1 MPRIHVWSVVLR
13 TGMIRVPPYLL
24 TNRNDHMI
32 GEDFATALRALDAPY
47 FLDGDGRSNVVG
59 AEYLAT
65 SHDGAAVTITRLH
78 DEITAAMRS
87 VDGFLGTLGSRSHRT
102 SRAGGLTGAGVT
114 KSGSV
119 FVVGPRSTGS
129 SLAERLLV
137 TGTLP
142 SVEVQD
148 LATRAVAVLERL
160 CVDDGCHGLI
170 MPESVMVGPD
180 RAVSI
185 RWGGLF
191 AALRA
196 SGIDAVDVG
205 RLLHFSS
212 YLAPEVLRGSTEN
225 AQSDVFSLG
234 ATLYEALTGRPPF
247 GGRTTATVMA
257 AVLGDAGES
266 RQPSGGERIRQAIL
280 RAIEQDPGDRW
291 LDPQQFR
298 VAITPARAEEAV
310 TVVAQGRGCLSVLVF
325 VTCALVAWGF
335 AH

>member
-1 MPRIHVWSVVLR
+1 M
-13 TGMIRVPPYLL
+13 T
-24 TNRNDHMI
+24 
-32 GEDFATALRALDAPY
+32 GEDFATALRVLDAPY

-59 AEYLAT
+59 VEYLAT

-87 VDGFLGTLGSRSHRT
+87 VDGFLGALGSRSRRT
-102 SRAGGLTGAGVT
+102 PRTGGLTGAGVT

-119 FVVGPRSTGS
+119 FVVSPRSAGS
-129 SLAERLLV
+129 SLAERLLAI
-137 TGTLP
+137 GTLS

-148 LATRAVAVLERL
+148 LATRAVAVLEQL
-160 CVDDGCHGLI
+160 CIEELCHGLI
-170 MPESVMVGPD
+170 MPESIMIGPD

-205 RLLHFSS
+205 RLLRFNN
-212 YLAPEVLRGSTEN
+212 YLAPELVRGGPEN

-257 AVLGDAGES
+257 AVLGDAGEN
-266 RQPSGGERIRQAIL
+266 RQPNGSERIRQAIL
-280 RAIEQDPGDRW
+280 RAIEQDPEDRW
-291 LDPQQFR
+291 LEPQQFR
-298 VAITPARAEEAV
+298 VAITPVRSEEAV
-310 TVVAQGRGCLSVLVF
+310 AVVAQGRGCLGVIVF
-325 VTCALVAWGF
+325 VTGALVAWGF